1 MQRSHRPSLCG
12 KVAFCELALV
22 SWVDG
27 RLGFMTAATV
37 QYLMLCVGPSHG
49 ERQVSHLEEP
59 PELLIAVYG
68 V

>member
-1 MQRSHRPSLCG
+1 MG
-12 KVAFCELALV
+12 
-22 SWVDG
+22 G
-27 RLGFMTAATV
+27 LGLFMTAATV

-49 ERQVSHLEEP
+49 ERQVSDLEEP